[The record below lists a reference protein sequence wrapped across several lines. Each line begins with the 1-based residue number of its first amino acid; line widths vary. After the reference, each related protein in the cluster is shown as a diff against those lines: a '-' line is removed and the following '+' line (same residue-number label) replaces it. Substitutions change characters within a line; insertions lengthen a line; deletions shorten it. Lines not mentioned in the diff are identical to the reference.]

1 MMLAVA
7 VTDHLFGAGAS
18 LFGCPPLLV
27 ASSMPPHLP
36 LVPHL
41 HQPNHMGVHPRTRIS
56 YLKQLTPDVRPFDH
70 GPINNILLICCV
82 PMLIDWSHPHHWTT
96 ENYYT

>member
-1 MMLAVA
+1 VQVL
-7 VTDHLFGAGAS
+7 LFS
-18 LFGCPPLLV
+18 VVLLC
-27 ASSMPPHLP
+27 SWLP
-36 LVPHL
+36 LCLLIYHSYL
-41 HQPNHMGVHPRTRIS
+41 IFTNQTTWEFTRRTRIS